1 MPRIGTDS
9 LREALVRGAKPEI
22 WIRWP
27 RQLGDVMFAL
37 PFFGTLREE
46 WGRAAAAEGRQLRW
60 VAVGHAIGAA
70 LFSEAAPDF
79 IAESLIESGGEGK
92 PDPWNLLR
100 RWQRERPAAVIN
112 LSQSVRLALAA
123 WMARVPVRAGI
134 ADNGLGLLYQHPF
147 KYRDLPVHL
156 ARRYEPLLDSLTGRR
171 DLRWLAVGPA
181 NLGGAAAPGKLRG
194 AGWDGRPYVTLAFG
208 TRGMNKRWFPE
219 RDKWPGLARL
229 LQDQGFAVVWLGGPD
244 EVPLGG
250 ELAALTPGSFDL
262 TGQTSIPEAL
272 AIQSEAYGNIAVD
285 TGLAHTAAATG
296 RPTLVLMGGSM
307 EHLIAP
313 VGPQVVT
320 LRGSAVDSYG
330 GESAGFDTW
339 GAVAHR
345 VTPLLV
351 LNTLHALA
359 GAAHGKLRA
368 AEIPDAPATA
378 TVARTAARTRA

>member
-9 LREALVRGAKPEI
+9 LREALARGAKPEI

-46 WGRAAAAEGRQLRW
+46 WGRAAEAEGRPLRW
-60 VAVGHAIGAA
+60 IAVGHAIGAA

-79 IAESLIESGGEGK
+79 IAESLIESGGAGK

-100 RWQRERPAAVIN
+100 RWRRERPAAVIN

-156 ARRYEPLLDSLTGRR
+156 ARRYEPLLEGLTGRR
-171 DLRWLAVGPA
+171 DLRWLPVGPA
-181 NLGGAAAPGKLRG
+181 SLGGAGGAEKLRR

-219 RDKWPGLARL
+219 REKWPGLARL
-229 LQDQGFAVVWLGGPD
+229 LGEQGFSVVWLGGPD
-244 EVPLGG
+244 EVPLGR
-250 ELAALTPGSFDL
+250 ELAALSPGSLDL

-272 AIQSEAYGNIAVD
+272 AIQAEAYGNVAVD
-285 TGLAHTAAATG
+285 TGLAHTGAATG
-296 RPTLVLMGGSM
+296 APMVVLMGGSM

-320 LRGSAVDSYG
+320 LRGSAVDSRD
-330 GESAGFDTW
+330 GESEGFDTW
-339 GAVAHR
+339 NAVAHR
-345 VTPLLV
+345 VSPLHVRNCL
-351 LNTLHALA
+351 TALA
-359 GAAHGKLRA
+359 HAAQG
-368 AEIPDAPATA
+368 
-378 TVARTAARTRA
+378 RTLG